1 MHSSIEMIQIVTTVE
16 RQERG
21 GKTRIRNNNRINKHQ
36 LMKAKSIMEHRNNS
50 SSRSLS
56 INKFMTM
63 GWILVQIM
71 EVVMTLIMQAST
83 IPIMKIKMNMIS
95 MMGSMPVAE
104 VAEENLL

>member
-21 GKTRIRNNNRINKHQ
+21 GKTRIRNNNRINKQQ

-83 IPIMKIKMNMIS
+83 IPIMKIKTNMIS

-104 VAEENLL
+104 VAEESLL